1 MKSLSTINILVH
13 NNAGILTRISS
24 ILARRDF
31 NIESINAAVVNK
43 DDNKTRIIAT
53 ISEESN
59 LVRQVVNQIEKLEDV
74 INLEIMDNE
83 NFISRE
89 MLLIRLKICSKDYL
103 ELNALTNL
111 YGAKIIDYSSENLF
125 LELTGDKKN
134 LDDFLKIISK
144 YKVVDVIRT
153 GITGIKKFQ
162 EERK

>member
-1 MKSLSTINILVH
+1 MKSLSTINILVY

-53 ISEESN
+53 ISEEPDS
-59 LVRQVVNQIEKLEDV
+59 VRQVVNQIEKLEDV
-74 INLEIMDNE
+74 INLEIMNNE

-89 MLLIRLKICSKDYL
+89 MLLIRLEISSGDYL

-111 YGAKIIDYSSENLF
+111 YLSLIHI
-125 LELTGDKKN
+125 
-134 LDDFLKIISK
+134 
-144 YKVVDVIRT
+144 
-153 GITGIKKFQ
+153 
-162 EERK
+162 

>member
-1 MKSLSTINILVH
+1 MKSLSTINILVY

-53 ISEESN
+53 ISEEPDS
-59 LVRQVVNQIEKLEDV
+59 VRQVVNQIEKLEDV
-74 INLEIMDNE
+74 INLEIMNNE

-89 MLLIRLKICSKDYL
+89 MLLIRLEISSGDYL

-111 YGAKIIDYSSENLF
+111 YGAKIVDYSSENLF

-134 LDDFLKIISK
+134 LDDFFFFFSK

-153 GITGIKKFQ
+153 GITGIKKF
-162 EERK
+162 